1 MIIFLVLLESGFLY
15 IVSKV
20 LIFLSYLWWLRL
32 GTLAMQQTLCL
43 ISLYVGINEPPTSN
57 PLIFV
62 SLCLPTPVTT
72 LKLSFLPWPY
82 LTVISR
88 IIAKDPQHLELK
100 SSTKL
105 QSTVTSNNHGHVT
118 AVLTLPV
125 SLQTQWVS
133 PSARSAV
140 STFVQ
145 LLFISITGTAT
156 STINYQIE
164 HIGFNAL
171 FCRHQVASTGDE
183 LQHLH
188 CETTVTMKPNGELSI
203 SLFIGIYYISFPY
216 SVASVQCF
224 FFLFSTAAHWKC
236 LQDLLVVPCP
246 KQCNFD
252 DK

>member
-88 IIAKDPQHLELK
+88 IIAKDP
-100 SSTKL
+100 
-105 QSTVTSNNHGHVT
+105 
-118 AVLTLPV
+118 
-125 SLQTQWVS
+125 
-133 PSARSAV
+133 
-140 STFVQ
+140 
-145 LLFISITGTAT
+145 
-156 STINYQIE
+156 
-164 HIGFNAL
+164 
-171 FCRHQVASTGDE
+171 
-183 LQHLH
+183 
-188 CETTVTMKPNGELSI
+188 
-203 SLFIGIYYISFPY
+203 
-216 SVASVQCF
+216 
-224 FFLFSTAAHWKC
+224 
-236 LQDLLVVPCP
+236 
-246 KQCNFD
+246 
-252 DK
+252 